1 MTTHSFPIGSFA
13 VIPQT
18 FLSASIRRIPVHRLL
33 VYSILSHNLFALI
46 LEIFC
51 DHPLENRACLLAVP
65 RCSQIFSPVCLP
77 KTTLWNLANNT
88 IASTT
93 TLKFIL
99 SLHGVAAAAGAEGP
113 VSNQERIS
121 KTNNE
126 EIKLQRWQ
134 SHLFSCFTDFFI
146 NFLSFLFFICICE
159 NWKRWPFSEKCCTL
173 RYCLTTIGYKVNNIL
188 CITNAGY

>member
-1 MTTHSFPIGSFA
+1 MVRS
-13 VIPQT
+13 
-18 FLSASIRRIPVHRLL
+18 SASIRRIPVHRLL

-113 VSNQERIS
+113 VSNQEKIS
-121 KTNNE
+121 KTNNQ

-134 SHLFSCFTDFFI
+134 SHLFSCFTDFFHK
-146 NFLSFLFFICICE
+146 FFKFSFFYMHLWKLKKVAVFRKVLHIKILFNYNRIQ
-159 NWKRWPFSEKCCTL
+159 S
-173 RYCLTTIGYKVNNIL
+173 
-188 CITNAGY
+188 